1 MIVVYA
7 IHYSCLPDHMFRWAG
22 DKLVATQL
30 LKLSQLK
37 ANHS

>member
-1 MIVVYA
+1 MLFI
-7 IHYSCLPDHMFRWAG
+7 IHDYLIMCLQAC

-30 LKLSQLK
+30 LKDDSLK